1 MPLLFDY
8 AMHGVQLKQK
18 NPSIQWI
25 FEKCNDLSE
34 RYSDSALLYQL
45 IIYYAIKLNNEFPT
59 NIIYKSFTIWQ
70 LTGWLINNYYI
81 YRNEMKDIPF
91 RNMSRNNRIE
101 NKLDGVESKVNSLK
115 ILNLIEEKGMRKASR
130 GEKQTMSLSFTHSGY
145 LLAWNSCI
153 VLRRRKDRPVRFR
166 FTKYWNTIL

>member
-1 MPLLFDY
+1 MAY
-8 AMHGVQLKQK
+8 VKQK

-25 FEKCNDLSE
+25 FEKCNDSSE

-70 LTGWLINNYYI
+70 LTGWLINNYYK
-81 YRNEMKDIPF
+81 YQNEMKDIPF

-101 NKLDGVESKVNSLK
+101 NKLDG
-115 ILNLIEEKGMRKASR
+115 G
-130 GEKQTMSLSFTHSGY
+130 
-145 LLAWNSCI
+145 
-153 VLRRRKDRPVRFR
+153 
-166 FTKYWNTIL
+166 